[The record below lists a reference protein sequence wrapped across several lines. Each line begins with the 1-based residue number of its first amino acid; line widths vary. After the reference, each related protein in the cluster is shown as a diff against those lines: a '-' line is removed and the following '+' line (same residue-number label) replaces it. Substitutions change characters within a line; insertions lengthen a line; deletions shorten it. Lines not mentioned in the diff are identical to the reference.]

1 MTGGYRGNRA
11 GAQSGNDFDVQETH
25 RGEQEVRKDAWPGQ
39 LPDASTGRFGAVL
52 IGGGQGL
59 ISGPESPF

>member
-1 MTGGYRGNRA
+1 MTGGYRRNRA
-11 GAQSGNDFDVQETH
+11 GAQSGYDFDVQETH
-25 RGEQEVRKDAWPGQ
+25 CGEQQIRKYAWPGQ

-59 ISGPESPF
+59 VSGPE